1 MAKGASFRQKHIL
14 HNLSTWVRDRVSKAA
29 SEEMDELHKKVF
41 IPINL
46 EELTLQE
53 KRKSMEAL
61 MFLNK
66 KRDNSIK
73 GWMVYNGKPT
83 Q

>member
-14 HNLSTWVRDRVSKAA
+14 QKGLKKFGDRVSKAA

-73 GWMVYNGKPT
+73 G
-83 Q
+83 